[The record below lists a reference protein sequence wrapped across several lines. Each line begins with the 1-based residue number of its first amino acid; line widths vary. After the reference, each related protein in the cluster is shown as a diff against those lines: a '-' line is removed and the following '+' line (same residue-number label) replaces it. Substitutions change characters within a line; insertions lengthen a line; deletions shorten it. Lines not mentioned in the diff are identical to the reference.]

1 MSKPAF
7 SDELRER
14 LEHGKYTR
22 WAKNLTEDEI
32 EGLLWMIGEYGLRK
46 DRINRMEILSKIP
59 VRCVPDA
66 RIKCALVNIMGFVRN
81 NRFDGDGAI
90 ERIREAKRDF
100 EETHYN
106 LQPKAQPE

>member
-32 EGLLWMIGEYGLRK
+32 QGLLWMIGEYGLRNE
-46 DRINRMEILSKIP
+46 RVNRMKLFSKIP

-66 RIKCALVNIMGFVRN
+66 RIKCALVNILGFVKY

-90 ERIREAKRDF
+90 EKIRESKRDF
-100 EETHYN
+100 EKTQFN
-106 LQPKAQPE
+106 L